1 MYTGGVLT
9 KAVNSFLFNT
19 GITSADLGGYED
31 SQTGLPVLILKKLG
45 YSISG
50 SNMSADLSCNEPG
63 AWKALLITLNPDC
76 PCDLCNY
83 EYSIKVM
90 SKHEQ
95 PGFFNSDITR
105 RMNIYTGRLD
115 SVSCTDGSISATQ
128 VLAME
133 TDLISQIN
141 DYVPFNTNAD
151 MPAQYASRYYVV
163 KDADIA
169 DASIVTVTLPD
180 GTAVT
185 LTSAG
190 ANNSLVQEINEHA
203 SLEGKVKAMYLSDL
217 ANDYTFAV
225 FAIDYDYATFTVTAG
240 TDTTIVSKSIMLL
253 SRLKTFNISV
263 EAHASLATVTG
274 LNIAKITTTT
284 GALPTVYCITF
295 SDSTGTESYA
305 SGSSC
310 CDTNAFAWGTKDAD
324 TSHTWVLTRDDA
336 TVKAIYAYSADDD
349 ADISWTDE
357 NSTLVVMF
365 ASKTGK
371 WEKLSN
377 YDVFREFSHQPNY
390 GELAQQTWTNQPLK
404 DTRYCKLTIKWTQ
417 GIADLVGANHLNSR
431 SNAVVLYYPMSAS
444 CTDVFVSTDPMGAST
459 GQADMTVVE
468 FVDGVLDGSI
478 FES

>member
-31 SQTGLPVLILKKLG
+31 SQTGLPTLILKKLG

-95 PGFFNSDITR
+95 PGFFNSDIKR
-105 RMNIYTGRLD
+105 RMNIYGGRLD
-115 SVSCTDGSISATQ
+115 SVTCSDGSISATQ

-133 TDLISQIN
+133 DDLISQIN
-141 DYVPFNTNAD
+141 SYVPYNTNAD
-151 MPAQYASRYYVV
+151 MPAQYATRYYVV

-169 DASIVTVTLPD
+169 DASVITITLN
-180 GTAVT
+180 GTAYT
-185 LTSAG
+185 ITSAG
-190 ANNSLVQEINEHA
+190 ANNSLVQEVNEHA
-203 SLEGKVKAMYLSDL
+203 NLAGKVKAMYLSDL
-217 ANDYTFAV
+217 ADNYTFAV
-225 FAIDYDYATFTVTAG
+225 FGIDEGSEDTFTVAAG
-240 TDTTIVSKSIMLL
+240 TDTTIVSRSIMLI
-253 SRLKTFNISV
+253 SRLKTFQISV
-263 EAHASLATVTG
+263 EAHASLASVTG
-274 LNIAKITTTT
+274 LNIAKIGTTA
-284 GALPTVYCITF
+284 GILPTTYCITF

-305 SGSSC
+305 ANSSC
-310 CDTNAFAWGTKDAD
+310 CSTNAFTWGTSDAD

-336 TVKAIYAYSADDD
+336 TVKAIYAYSADDN

-357 NSTLVVMF
+357 NSTLVIQF

-377 YDVFREFSHQPNY
+377 YDVFREFSHQPNH
-390 GELAQQTWTNQPLK
+390 GELAQQTWANQPLK
-404 DTRYCKLTIKWTQ
+404 NTRYCKLTIKWTQ
-417 GIADLVGANHLNSR
+417 SIADLVGANHLNSR
-431 SNAVVLYYPMSAS
+431 SNAVVLYFPMSTK

-468 FVDGVLDGSI
+468 FIEGVLDGTI